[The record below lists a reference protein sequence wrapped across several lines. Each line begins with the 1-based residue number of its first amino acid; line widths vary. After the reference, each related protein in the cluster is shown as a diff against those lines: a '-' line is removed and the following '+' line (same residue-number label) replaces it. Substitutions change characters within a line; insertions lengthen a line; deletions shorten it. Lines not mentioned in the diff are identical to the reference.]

1 MDMRL
6 RPATDADENLL
17 ECIYRST
24 REEELSLT
32 PWDETQRAAFV
43 SMQFIAQRTHYGRY
57 FARSTQWIVE
67 VRAAEG
73 WQASGRL
80 WRHDRPQAIH
90 LLDVALLP
98 EWRGRGLGS
107 RLLRQLTCEA
117 ATTGRAVS
125 IHVEQH
131 NPARRLY
138 ERLGFVPE
146 GEPEGLYQR
155 MVWNEGALVL
165 MESSYEQA

>member
-57 FARSTQWIVE
+57 FARSTQWIFLAQNWKSE
-67 VRAAEG
+67 PSKSSQYACKLG
-73 WQASGRL
+73 TAS
-80 WRHDRPQAIH
+80 PNKTT
-90 LLDVALLP
+90 LLP
-98 EWRGRGLGS
+98 
-107 RLLRQLTCEA
+107 
-117 ATTGRAVS
+117 
-125 IHVEQH
+125 
-131 NPARRLY
+131 PASP
-138 ERLGFVPE
+138 V
-146 GEPEGLYQR
+146 
-155 MVWNEGALVL
+155 A
-165 MESSYEQA
+165 S